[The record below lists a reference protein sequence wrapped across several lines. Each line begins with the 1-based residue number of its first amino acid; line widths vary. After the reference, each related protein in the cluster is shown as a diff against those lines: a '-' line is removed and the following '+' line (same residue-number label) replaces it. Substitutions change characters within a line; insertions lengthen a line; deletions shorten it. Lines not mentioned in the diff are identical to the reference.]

1 MQGNLLP
8 ILGIT
13 LSLTVA
19 AGSVLAIPAVLPDA
33 EPSTLNSTDISSLWT
48 ARPMKIDPSS
58 QHFERLPARP
68 VPQQETADALPVLD
82 RIVTSAVSSEMMRS
96 APAGFDDYDQETA
109 GLPTESIDMARIE
122 WCSER
127 YRSYRAS
134 DNTYQPYSG
143 ARRVCEP
150 PVTTEAQEATM
161 EPEPLPDDLPQHAS
175 NTVENADTQDAH
187 LQWCFARYRS
197 FDPVDNTY
205 RAYSGEI
212 RSCVSPYI

>member
-13 LSLTVA
+13 LSVTVA

-33 EPSTLNSTDISSLWT
+33 EPSTLNSMDISSLWT
-48 ARPMKIDPSS
+48 ARPIKIDPSK

-82 RIVTSAVSSEMMRS
+82 GIVTSAVSSGMIWS
-96 APAGFDDYDQETA
+96 APAGSDDYDQEPA
-109 GLPTESIDMARIE
+109 GLPTDSVDMARIA

-134 DNTYQPYSG
+134 DNTFQPYTG
-143 ARRVCEP
+143 ARRPCEP
-150 PVTTEAQEATM
+150 PVTMAVQELITEAK
-161 EPEPLPDDLPQHAS
+161 PRPGNLPQHAS

-187 LQWCFARYRS
+187 LQWCFSRYRS
-197 FDPVDNTY
+197 FDPADNTY